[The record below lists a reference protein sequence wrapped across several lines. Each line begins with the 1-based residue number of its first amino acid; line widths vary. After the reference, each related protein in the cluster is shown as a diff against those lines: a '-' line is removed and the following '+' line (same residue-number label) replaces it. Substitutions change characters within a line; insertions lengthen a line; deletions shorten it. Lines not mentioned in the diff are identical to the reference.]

1 MDSFTLENAI
11 AILFTIKLKI
21 LLRNINRIAYAL
33 QQQKK
38 MLRLIKMK
46 GVILPKGDKMRVA
59 IYGAGSLGT
68 VLGAYITKAGEQID
82 LINRNKAHIEALNSS
97 GAQIIGKANFNVK
110 VNALLPDE
118 MSGKY
123 DIIFL
128 MTKQLDNKA
137 VVTQLTNFLYED
149 GVVCT
154 MQNGLPEHSVS
165 EVIGE
170 DKTYGC
176 AIGWGAQMTKPGVS
190 ELTSEPDSLVFALGA
205 MNKASE
211 EDAHFK
217 EIIRLLSIMGIVEIQ
232 DNFIGVRWSK
242 LLVNSAFSGMSA
254 VLGCNFGEV
263 SDNKTARRYAQRII
277 KEIIDSTKSGGIKIE
292 PIQGKDVVKLL
303 DYNNTFKQKLS
314 FMIIPIAIKK
324 HRLIRASM
332 LQDIEKGKPCEVEA
346 INGVVSDYGRKVGV
360 PTPVNDKVIDLIHE
374 IEAGKRRPSFDNL
387 SEFVTALK
395 T

>member
-1 MDSFTLENAI
+1 
-11 AILFTIKLKI
+11 
-21 LLRNINRIAYAL
+21 
-33 QQQKK
+33 
-38 MLRLIKMK
+38 
-46 GVILPKGDKMRVA
+46 MRVA

-82 LINRNKAHIEALNSS
+82 LINRNKAHIEALNKC
-97 GAQIIGKANFNVK
+97 GATVSGKANFNVK
-110 VNALLPDE
+110 VTALLPDQ

-137 VVTQLTNFLYED
+137 VVTMLSNFLADD
-149 GVVCT
+149 GVICT

-170 DKTYGC
+170 NRTYGC
-176 AIGWGAQMTKPGVS
+176 AIGWGAQMTEPGVS
-190 ELTSEPDSLVFALGA
+190 ELTSEPDALVFALGA
-205 MNKASE
+205 MDKAYE
-211 EDAHFK
+211 ADAHFT
-217 EIIRLLSIMGIVEIQ
+217 EIIRLLSIMGTVEIQ

-263 SDNKTARRYAQRII
+263 SDNKTARKCAQRII
-277 KEIIDSTKSGGIKIE
+277 KEIIDSTSKGGIKIE

-303 DYNNTFKQKLS
+303 DYNNGFKEKLS

-332 LQDIEKGKPCEVEA
+332 LQDIEKCKPCEVEA
-346 INGVVSDYGRKVGV
+346 INGVVSSYGRKVGV
-360 PTPVNDKVIDLIHE
+360 PTPVNDKVIELIHE
-374 IEAGKRRPSFDNL
+374 IEEGKRKPSFDNL
-387 SEFVTALK
+387 SEFARVLK
-395 T
+395 K

>member
-1 MDSFTLENAI
+1 MGRKEL
-11 AILFTIKLKI
+11 
-21 LLRNINRIAYAL
+21 
-33 QQQKK
+33 
-38 MLRLIKMK
+38 
-46 GVILPKGDKMRVA
+46 KMRVA

-82 LINRNKAHIEALNSS
+82 LINRNKAHVEALKKS
-97 GAQIIGKANFNVK
+97 GAKITGKAEFSVR

-128 MTKQLDNKA
+128 LTKQLDNKA
-137 VVTQLTNFLYED
+137 VVTALTKFLADD
-149 GVVCT
+149 GVICT

-170 DKTYGC
+170 DRTYGC
-176 AIGWGAQMTKPGVS
+176 AIGWGAQMNTPGES
-190 ELTSEPDSLVFALGA
+190 ELTSEPDALVFALGA

-211 EDAHFK
+211 ADPHFK
-217 EIIRLLSIMGIVEIQ
+217 EIIRLLSIMGTVEIQ

-242 LLVNSAFSGMSA
+242 LVVNSAFSGMSA

-263 SDNKTARRYAQRII
+263 ADNKTSRRCAQRII
-277 KEIIDSTKSGGIKIE
+277 KEIIDSTRKGGIKIE

-303 DYNNTFKQKLS
+303 DYNNAFNQKLS

-360 PTPVNDKVIDLIHE
+360 PTPVNDKVIELIRE
-374 IEAGKRRPSFDNL
+374 IEAGKRKPSFDNL
-387 SEFVTALK
+387 SEFAAVLK
-395 T
+395 K

>member
-1 MDSFTLENAI
+1 M
-11 AILFTIKLKI
+11 
-21 LLRNINRIAYAL
+21 RI
-33 QQQKK
+33 
-38 MLRLIKMK
+38 
-46 GVILPKGDKMRVA
+46 A

-82 LINRNKAHIEALNSS
+82 LINRNKAHVEALKIS
-97 GAQIIGKANFNVK
+97 GAQITGKADFNVK

-137 VVTQLTNFLYED
+137 VVTALTKFLCED
-149 GVVCT
+149 GVICT

-170 DKTYGC
+170 NRTYGC
-176 AIGWGAQMTKPGVS
+176 AIGWGAQMTTPGVS
-190 ELTSEPDSLVFALGA
+190 ELTSEPDALVFALGA

-211 EDAHFK
+211 QDPHFN
-217 EIIRLLSIMGIVEIQ
+217 EIVRLLSIMGTVEIQ

-242 LLVNSAFSGMSA
+242 LVVNSAFSGMSA

-263 SDNKTARRYAQRII
+263 ADNKTARRCAQRII
-277 KEIIDSTKSGGIKIE
+277 KEIIDSTRAGGIKIE

-303 DYNNTFKQKLS
+303 DYNNAFKQKLS

-346 INGVVSDYGRKVGV
+346 INGVVSNYGRKVGV

-374 IEAGKRRPSFDNL
+374 IEAGKRQPSFDNL
-387 SEFVTALK
+387 SEFAAVLK
-395 T
+395 K